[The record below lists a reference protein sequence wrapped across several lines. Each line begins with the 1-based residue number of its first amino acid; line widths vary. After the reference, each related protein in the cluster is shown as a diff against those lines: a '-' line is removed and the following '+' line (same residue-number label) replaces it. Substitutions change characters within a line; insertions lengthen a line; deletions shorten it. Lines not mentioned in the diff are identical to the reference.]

1 METWMIIQG
10 VGGVGA
16 LASLGGAVVAW
27 KRGKK
32 PLAALALVL
41 AAGFA
46 FLVLN
51 ATAFVSTPVD
61 SELDAAEAPADD
73 FDAPL

>member
-1 METWMIIQG
+1 MIIQG
-10 VGGVGA
+10 VGAVGA
-16 LASLGGAVVAW
+16 VGSLVGAGLAF

-32 PLAALALVL
+32 PLAVGALLL
-41 AAGFA
+41 AGVFG

-51 ATAFVSTPVD
+51 ATAFVPTPVD
-61 SELDAAEAPADD
+61 SEVAPTPEDD

>member
-16 LASLGGAVVAW
+16 LACLAGAVLAW

-32 PLAALALVL
+32 PVAVVAVLLAGAC
-41 AAGFA
+41 GFA
-46 FLVLN
+46 VLN
-51 ATAFVSTPVD
+51 ATAFAPT
-61 SELDAAEAPADD
+61 EAEAEIEAQVDD

>member
-10 VGGVGA
+10 VGGLGA
-16 LASLGGAVVAW
+16 LACLVGAVFAW

-32 PLAALALVL
+32 PIAVVAVLLAAAC
-41 AAGFA
+41 G

-51 ATAFVSTPVD
+51 ATAFVPT
-61 SELDAAEAPADD
+61 EAEAEIEAQVED

>member
-10 VGGVGA
+10 AGGVGA
-16 LASLGGAVVAW
+16 LLCLVGAVLAW

-32 PLAALALVL
+32 PLAVL
-41 AAGFA
+41 AVLLAGVCGF
-46 FLVLN
+46 FVVN
-51 ATAFVSTPVD
+51 ATAFVTT
-61 SELDAAEAPADD
+61 EAEAEIEAEIDD

>member
-16 LASLGGAVVAW
+16 LLSLVGAVVAW

-32 PLAALALVL
+32 PLAVVAVLLAG
-41 AAGFA
+41 ACGFA
-46 FLVLN
+46 VLN
-51 ATAFVSTPVD
+51 ATAFVPTD
-61 SELDAAEAPADD
+61 AEAEIQNQVDD